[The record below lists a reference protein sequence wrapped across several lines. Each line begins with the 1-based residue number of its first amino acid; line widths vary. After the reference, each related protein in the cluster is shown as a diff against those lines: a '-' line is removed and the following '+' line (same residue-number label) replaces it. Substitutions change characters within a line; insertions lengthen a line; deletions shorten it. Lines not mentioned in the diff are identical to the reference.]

1 MADFDIDESIDVDIS
16 ESIETTSLDSSIDVM
31 DSVDIPEDTFDAI
44 DFDESSL
51 ENYDDINE
59 EDYNSEVD
67 EIMNEAE
74 FENLEFESESEEL
87 PGDSLDIMDD
97 TSAEELE
104 FDDEVIN
111 EDFEFEQEDLEQSLE
126 ENVDFASVD
135 EVEDD
140 IEINDDEI
148 LFEESEQLLEE
159 QFDEDTGMI
168 GEDEIENIQED
179 VEISDE
185 TDTQTDLEQMPEDQV
200 EEVSDELGVEEI
212 ENVEISNEI
221 DIQTDFEQMS
231 EDQVEEVTDESGVE
245 EIENIQDDIETSD
258 EIDIQT
264 DLEQMLEAEDQVEEV
279 TDELGVEGIENI
291 QNDIETSN
299 ETDIQTDL
307 EQISEDTERV
317 DPHEALGSMSEYM
330 NEHNYGLDDY
340 ETYSQDPEW
349 QTLNR
354 DLQIAN
360 GIEPTEYAEDI
371 AEATEVEEVVDSH
384 EALSSMNEYMNEH
397 NYGLDDYETYSQDPE
412 WQALNRDLQIAN
424 GIEPTEYAED
434 IAEATEVEEAI
445 DPHEALNSMSEYM
458 NEHNYGLDDYETY
471 SQDPEW
477 QALNRD
483 LQIANGIETQDEGVQ
498 EILNEIENPMREFDD
513 FERSVI
519 DSNPDF
525 YDTGSFYQ
533 QGINEFGFQ
542 GTCGPTSQA
551 NAINEL
557 LGTNELTENKVLSV
571 AIDNNLCQTHGDLDS
586 CGGTSTDQ
594 FMELYNKMNEQLG
607 DKFDTELF
615 EYGDVLDANQ
625 VADRLEN
632 GDVVNVAVDACTLWD
647 MPRDYVNDLG
657 VRQDDF
663 YSDHWITVTG
673 VQRLEDGTI
682 NGFDI
687 IDSGGGENYVSL
699 DKYNEMCFG
708 TKEHRVIDP
717 TCIVLSKKDMGIA
730 NSISPENMT
739 EKDYSSGEKPGLF
752 DRIFHRKGE

>member
-31 DSVDIPEDTFDAI
+31 DSVDIPEDTFDVI

-51 ENYDDINE
+51 ENCDDINE

-87 PGDSLDIMDD
+87 LGDSLDIMDD

-148 LFEESEQLLEE
+148 LFGESEQLLVE

-200 EEVSDELGVEEI
+200 EEVSDELDLEEI
-212 ENVEISNEI
+212 ENVQENVEISNEI
-221 DIQTDFEQMS
+221 EIQTDFEQMS

-258 EIDIQT
+258 EI
-264 DLEQMLEAEDQVEEV
+264 E
-279 TDELGVEGIENI
+279 
-291 QNDIETSN
+291 
-299 ETDIQTDL
+299 IQTDL
-307 EQISEDTERV
+307 EQISENTERV

-340 ETYSQDPEW
+340 E
-349 QTLNR
+349 
-354 DLQIAN
+354 A
-360 GIEPTEYAEDI
+360 
-371 AEATEVEEVVDSH
+371 
-384 EALSSMNEYMNEH
+384 
-397 NYGLDDYETYSQDPE
+397 YSQDPE

-434 IAEATEVEEAI
+434 IAEATEVDEVV
-445 DPHEALNSMSEYM
+445 DSHEALSSMSEYM

-498 EILNEIENPMREFDD
+498 EILNEIENPMREFDY

-632 GDVVNVAVDACTLWD
+632 GDVVNVAVDACALWD

-699 DKYNEMCFG
+699 DKYNDMCFG

-739 EKDYSSGEKPGLF
+739 EKDYSSGKKHGLF